1 MEYNAQ
7 LTARIAKERAA
18 SKQRIATLRQNAK
31 EVILRKKEIDSTKEK
46 QLKELEDRQ
55 KEMDNR

>member
-18 SKQRIATLRQNAK
+18 SKQKIATLRSSAK
-31 EVILRKKEIDSTKEK
+31 AVAMRKKEIEATKEK

-55 KEMDNR
+55 KEMGN